1 MIRQEAT
8 YYDNY
13 NIKTLSEYS
22 EGVLVSYEEFNEQ
35 GKLIL
40 MEDIDG
46 CVAKFEYDKKNRIKR
61 AFILN
66 KENCMV
72 EWKTYSYTKDNMV
85 ILHRRE
91 GNPPVIHKMWF
102 GPKNENGERE
112 LITEKFL

>member
-1 MIRQEAT
+1 MIRQETT

-35 GKLIL
+35 GTLIL
-40 MEDIDG
+40 LDDIDG

-61 AFILN
+61 AYLFN

-72 EWKTYSYTKDNMV
+72 EWKTYSYTKDNMI

-91 GNPPVIHKMWF
+91 GNPPVIHKMVF
-102 GPKNENGERE
+102 GPEENGKRVMISEN
-112 LITEKFL
+112 FL